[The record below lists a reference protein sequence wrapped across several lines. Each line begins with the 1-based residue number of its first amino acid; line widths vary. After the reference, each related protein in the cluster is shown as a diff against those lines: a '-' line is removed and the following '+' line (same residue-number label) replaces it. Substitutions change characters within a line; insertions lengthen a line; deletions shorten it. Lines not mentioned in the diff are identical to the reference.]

1 MTFAVT
7 VEWSKLLEAAYVS
20 AAFGIGVILVAG
32 LAVIASLGAQD
43 RRQSH
48 QGGAVVLN
56 AVTIL
61 CVAGIAGAIVL
72 AIYAMTDK

>member
-1 MTFAVT
+1 MILGVT

-43 RRQSH
+43 RRESP

-56 AVTIL
+56 AGTAL
-61 CVAGIAGAIVL
+61 SVAGIAGADVL
-72 AIYAMTDK
+72 GIYIMTDK